1 MIKKNKFKNLKLKIL
16 LSAKKNVIF
25 DGWCNNLLDKI
36 AKDTKISVDD
46 IYSIFPKGYR
56 DILEYYLN
64 EQDKNMILSI
74 SKNKLK
80 RLKTK
85 EKIYLI
91 ILTRLEQNK
100 KEKDLIKRTIRTLAL
115 PKNQLLA
122 HASLYRTVD
131 NIWYISKDK
140 SVDFNFYTKRL
151 ILSGMY
157 ISTLVYWLNDNSKDH
172 NKTKIFLKKR
182 IDTTKNISKIKNFFK
197 KIIPFKEYQSSI

>member
-1 MIKKNKFKNLKLKIL
+1 
-16 LSAKKNVIF
+16 
-25 DGWCNNLLDKI
+25 
-36 AKDTKISVDD
+36 
-46 IYSIFPKGYR
+46 
-56 DILEYYLN
+56 
-64 EQDKNMILSI
+64 MILSI

-151 ILSGMY
+151 ILSGIY